1 MKKLVIIPA
10 RGGSKGIPKKNLH
23 ELAGK
28 PLITW
33 SIEAALNSKLLD
45 AIVVSSDN
53 KEILE
58 FSKQYEKLTCIDR
71 LDDLAKDVSP
81 IEPVIRYV
89 LDELSADDIYEYLV
103 LLQPTSPL
111 RTNNDI
117 DDAIRTIK
125 DSDATS
131 LISVIQPVLHPLKSF
146 VKDEKGYLKG
156 LVNIQF
162 PSMPQ
167 QELPETYQPNV
178 AICIVEVKEFLK
190 NNIFFTDKTIAYIM
204 SSNKSIDV
212 DSLDDVKKIENQLKT

>member
-167 QELPETYQPNV
+167 QELPETYQPYV

-204 SSNKSIDV
+204 SSN
-212 DSLDDVKKIENQLKT
+212 